1 MEYIPRLLLPT
12 IRARLFQRKAIIV
25 LGARQTGK
33 TSLIRQL
40 MSEWANDHVWLNA
53 DRPEV
58 RRQLS
63 SASLPVLKQL
73 AGNKRIL
80 VIDEA
85 QRIRNIGI
93 VLKLFTDEMPEVQVI
108 ATGSSAFEL
117 ANEINEPL
125 TGRKWEYFLY
135 PIAWMELAATSSMLD
150 VREQLDLRLIYGM
163 YPDVINQIGQERE
176 VLLSLSGSYLYKDVF
191 EFRGVRKPE
200 ILWQLLQ
207 ALALQL
213 GSEVS
218 YNELAKLLGVDKNTV
233 SNYLDLLEKSYIV
246 FRLMPLSRN
255 LRNEISSNRKVYFY
269 DNGIRNAVLE
279 NFNTPALRS
288 DIGALWEN
296 FLISERL
303 KMRRYAGLHGKNYF
317 WRTKTQQEVD
327 YVEEQD
333 GNFRAWEFK
342 WKANSKVHIPET
354 FIKAYN
360 PLETAVVT
368 PDNFENFLY
377 ILNQPND

>member
-1 MEYIPRLLLPT
+1 MDFIPRLLLPAL
-12 IRARLFQRKAIIV
+12 RARLFQGKAIV
-25 LGARQTGK
+25 LLGARQTGK
-33 TSLIRQL
+33 TSLVRRL
-40 MSEWANDHVWLNA
+40 MEAVPEPSVFLNA

-58 RRQLS
+58 RRQLT
-63 SASLPVLKQL
+63 SASVATLRQL
-73 AGNKRIL
+73 TGNARVV

-85 QRIRNIGI
+85 QRIKNIGLT
-93 VLKLFTDEMPEVQVI
+93 LKLFTDELPQIQVI

-135 PIAWMELAATSSMLD
+135 PIAWPELEAAYTPLD
-150 VREQLDLRLIYGM
+150 AREQLETRLVYGM
-163 YPDVINQIGQERE
+163 YPEIVRQAGQERE
-176 VLLSLSGSYLYKDVF
+176 LLLALSGSYLYKDVF

-218 YNELAKLLGVDKNTV
+218 YNELAQLLGVDKNTV

-279 NFNTPALRS
+279 NFLPPASRA

-296 FLISERL
+296 FLVSER
-303 KMRRYAGLHGKNYF
+303 KKVRAYAGAYGKCYF
-317 WRTKTQQEVD
+317 WRTKAQQEID

-333 GNFRAWEFK
+333 GQFRAWEFK
-342 WKANSKVHIPET
+342 WNPKAKHRFPASFSE
-354 FIKAYN
+354 AYQ
-360 PLETAVVT
+360 PVLAEVVT
-368 PDNFENFLY
+368 PENFEDFLRM
-377 ILNQPND
+377 